1 MPLDFGTD
9 EYKGSGEYNVLP
21 QDSVVVLRI
30 DLERDK
36 ENPDPNS
43 NLFYHSTQPNS
54 NVLYMKWKFTV
65 LNGEFTDTWFR
76 NNQTVA
82 GGSTN
87 ATGQSKG
94 AVITG
99 RMARQII
106 ESNRG
111 IRSDA
116 TDPNSA
122 AARVL
127 QNDWPDLDG
136 MIFLGKVG
144 VEPAS
149 AGYSA
154 KNKLVAGIPPDHKDF
169 YEWRTGGPQAAPA
182 APMAP
187 MGAPAAAPAPPTAA
201 AAPAGAPGAPAAAP
215 AAPAGGLT
223 GGFAPPPAAASPPA
237 GAPAGGDGQK
247 PDWA

>member
-1 MPLDFGTD
+1 MSPMDFGID
-9 EYKGSGEYNVLP
+9 EYAGSGEYDVLP
-21 QDSVVVLRI
+21 QDSIVPLRV

-36 ENPDPNS
+36 ENPDPKS
-43 NLFYHSTQPNS
+43 SLFYHSNQPNS
-54 NVLYMKWKFTV
+54 NVLFMKWKFTV
-65 LNGEFTDTWFR
+65 LAGKFKDTWFR

-82 GGSTN
+82 GGQINSS
-87 ATGQSKG
+87 GQSKG
-94 AVITG
+94 AVVTG

-106 ESNRG
+106 ESSRG

-144 VEPAS
+144 IEPAKQ
-149 AGYSA
+149 GYSA
-154 KNKLVAGIPPDHKDF
+154 KNKLVAGIPPDKEDW
-169 YEWRTGGPQAAPA
+169 YDWRQGGGTPTAVAPPAVNTPNNAAPPATAPLVAPVAVPAAGLTGGFE
-182 APMAP
+182 
-187 MGAPAAAPAPPTAA
+187 PP
-201 AAPAGAPGAPAAAP
+201 P
-215 AAPAGGLT
+215 AAPAGK
-223 GGFAPPPAAASPPA
+223 GGER
-237 GAPAGGDGQK
+237 